1 VSLFFLRTSRLHPHG
16 DGMQKTNSKKREWKR
31 HKEVNVPWATYDAH
45 RDNEYKYVIDLKNL
59 FIELDIPVQRREF
72 LLSNLAVL
80 LLLKIMFGISYRG
93 IASATKNLGLYKLLK
108 MKRAPSYKT
117 IQRTIQYLHFD
128 FLSQVN
134 RVLTPS
140 KIRLAGIDSSGMKTN
155 FKGAWV
161 QISFKKPVQKKEFK
175 KIHIFVDLE
184 SKKIL
189 SCIITDGSSYD
200 SPQLKHILQQCRWL
214 KVDILLGDGGYDSK
228 ECFNEITKNGIIPGI
243 PVRKN
248 ATTRSRGSPSR
259 RKAVIEQRKNIDK
272 WREKVRYNMRCIV
285 EAIFSGTKRRFG
297 EYLFSIKEKH
307 RCVEMWLRTILW
319 NVLIYPR

>member
-1 VSLFFLRTSRLHPHG
+1 
-16 DGMQKTNSKKREWKR
+16 MQKTNSKKGEWKR
-31 HKEVNVPWATYDAH
+31 HKEVTVPWTTYDAH
-45 RDNEYKYVIDLKNL
+45 RDNEYKYVIDLRNL
-59 FIELDIPVQRREF
+59 FLELDIPVQRREF
-72 LLSNLAVL
+72 FLSNLVVL

-93 IASATKNLGLYKLLK
+93 IASATKNLGFYKMLR

-117 IQRTIQYLHFD
+117 IQRTIQYLNFG

-134 RVLTPS
+134 QVLTPS
-140 KIRLAGIDSSGMKTN
+140 KIRLAGIDSSGMKTQQ
-155 FKGAWV
+155 KGAWV
-161 QISFKKPVQKKEFK
+161 QIRFKKPVQKKDFK

-189 SCIITDGSSYD
+189 SCILTKGSSYD
-200 SPQLKHILQQCRWL
+200 SPQLKRILKQCNWL
-214 KVDILLGDGGYDSK
+214 KVEIILGDGGYDSK
-228 ECFNEITKNGIIPGI
+228 ECFNEVTKQGAIPGI

-248 ATTRSRGSPSR
+248 STTRSKGSPSR
-259 RKAVIEQRKNIDK
+259 RKAVIEQRKDIDK
-272 WREKVRYNMRCIV
+272 WKEKVRYTMRCIV